1 MLLTELNVEDLDTLM
16 HFRVERFLHF
26 FATSL
31 PSCLIQLDGH
41 RALAIHCPSTEIVD
55 DLLDDFEELCDRA
68 WLILGV
74 NAISLYFGEEEV
86 LNTNTYFR
94 QII

>member
-1 MLLTELNVEDLDTLM
+1 MLLTELNVDDLNTLT
-16 HFRVERFLHF
+16 HFRVERFLHL

-41 RALAIHCPSTEIVD
+41 QTLTIHCPSTEIVD
-55 DLLDDFEELCDRA
+55 DLLDDLEELCDRA

-74 NAISLYFGEEEV
+74 NALCLYFGEEEV
-86 LNTNTYFR
+86 LQTNTYYR
-94 QII
+94 

>member
-1 MLLTELNVEDLDTLM
+1 MLLTELNVDDLDTLT

-31 PSCLIQLDGH
+31 PSCLIQLDGA
-41 RALAIHCPSTEIVD
+41 RELAIHCPSTEIID
-55 DLLDDFEELCDRA
+55 DLLDDLEELCDRA

-74 NAISLYFGEEEV
+74 NSLSLYFGEEEI

-94 QII
+94 